1 MSGIF
6 RLPSNNYLFKKKFQ
20 KNTKKKNENKKK
32 FDSMS

>member
-20 KNTKKKNENKKK
+20 KNTKKNDNKKK
-32 FDSMS
+32 LDSMS